1 MKKILFF
8 FMLLGL
14 SACDQ
19 DATELRNTCNVE
31 NPVEDLPWLKTRIE
45 SYLQSDSSETDW
57 SRYVYVAQTTYKGET
72 IFLFLNCCP
81 YCNYVPHAYSCQGN
95 LIENDAIDW
104 EMIWKQ
110 DMEVIARGEQLE
122 CSV

>member
-14 SACDQ
+14 SACDK
-19 DATELRNTCNVE
+19 DELRNTCNVE

-45 SYLQSDSSETDW
+45 SYLQSDSSELDL
-57 SRYVYVAQTTYKGET
+57 SMYAYVAQATYKGET

-81 YCNYVPHAYSCQGN
+81 LCNYVPQAYSCQGN
-95 LIENDAIDW
+95 LIENDTIDW
-104 EMIWKQ
+104 EVIWEQ
-110 DMEVIARGEQLE
+110 DRKVIARGEQFE
-122 CSV
+122 CNV